1 MFHFWPFWFF
11 WPFHGFLTLVLLI
24 VLLVVLFRHRPLPYA
39 YPARAPAPGSRSE
52 ALAILESRYA
62 KGEIQ
67 RDEYLQKKAD
77 LGG

>member
-1 MFHFWPFWFF
+1 MSM
-11 WPFHGFLTLVLLI
+11 GGIVMLLVPLLI
-24 VLLVVLFRHRPLPYA
+24 VGGIVAVLFSLAGGPLRGA
-39 YPARAPAPGSRSE
+39 QDHATSSG
-52 ALAILESRYA
+52 LDILKERYA